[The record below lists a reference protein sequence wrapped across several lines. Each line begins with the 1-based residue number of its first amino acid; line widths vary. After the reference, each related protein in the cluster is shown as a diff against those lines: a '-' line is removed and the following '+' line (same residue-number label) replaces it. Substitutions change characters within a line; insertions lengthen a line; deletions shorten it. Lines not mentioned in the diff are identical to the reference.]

1 MYTIFYVSARTLYSV
16 DEEDSEDDTIRPLS
30 DQCADEVERV
40 LEERAISVQLHP
52 EIDDACRADLTR
64 FCIAATDVGQE
75 MKCLQVFLFRSKTV
89 LSVSHIVFT
98 IFFHWVY
105 FHFYNSSQ

>member
-1 MYTIFYVSARTLYSV
+1 MLVALTCTIFYVSARTLYSV

-64 FCIAATDVGQE
+64 FCIAATDIGQE
-75 MKCLQVFLFRSKTV
+75 MKCLQVY
-89 LSVSHIVFT
+89 HIVFT
-98 IFFHWVY
+98 IFFLGALSLLQ
-105 FHFYNSSQ
+105 FF

>member
-1 MYTIFYVSARTLYSV
+1 M

-75 MKCLQVFLFRSKTV
+75 MKCLQVGAIFILRKGVFGLFQTTH
-89 LSVSHIVFT
+89 LPL
-98 IFFHWVY
+98 
-105 FHFYNSSQ
+105 

>member
-1 MYTIFYVSARTLYSV
+1 M
-16 DEEDSEDDTIRPLS
+16 DGPLS
-30 DQCADEVERV
+30 DKCADEVERV

-75 MKCLQVFLFRSKTV
+75 MKCLQVP
-89 LSVSHIVFT
+89 I
-98 IFFHWVY
+98 
-105 FHFYNSSQ
+105 HFVNYVIIIQYN